1 MTRQIHT
8 ALLTYVSIFL
18 LLSVFAALPARAELI
33 STDQA
38 APQAPSE
45 SLRERDRV
53 KALIAR
59 PEVARKL
66 ESMGVLPKEVQ
77 ARVDA
82 LTDEEVASLAAKI
95 DALPAGGLSDTNWLL
110 IIIAILLVLIIL

>member
-1 MTRQIHT
+1 MTREIHS
-8 ALLTYVSIFL
+8 ALLTYVSVFL
-18 LLSVFAALPARAELI
+18 LLSVFAALPARAELVT
-33 STDQA
+33 TDQA
-38 APQAPSE
+38 APQAQSE
-45 SLRERDRV
+45 RERV

-66 ESMGVLPKEVQ
+66 ELMGVQPKDVQ

-110 IIIAILLVLIIL
+110 IIIAILLVLIIAL